1 MIELNKCTILNM
13 IPFCRAKRALVFLG
27 ANEIKNAK
35 ESGQVRL
42 MVPSSNFH
50 IYPTW
55 NPKRLK
61 DDIAIIRLPHA
72 VSFNGESVT
81 QYKYHVLYTRF

>member
-1 MIELNKCTILNM
+1 M
-13 IPFCRAKRALVFLG
+13 G

-35 ESGQVRL
+35 EKGQVRL
-42 MVPSSNFH
+42 MVPSENFQ

-61 DDIAIIRLPHA
+61 DDIAIVRLPHA
-72 VSFNGESVT
+72 VSFNGE
-81 QYKYHVLYTRF
+81 FW

>member
-1 MIELNKCTILNM
+1 
-13 IPFCRAKRALVFLG
+13 LVFLG

-61 DDIAIIRLPHA
+61 DDIAIVRLPHA
-72 VSFNGESVT
+72 VSFNGESHILKFKFKIPDALFEVLI
-81 QYKYHVLYTRF
+81 QYTIVN

>member
-1 MIELNKCTILNM
+1 M
-13 IPFCRAKRALVFLG
+13 VFLG

-61 DDIAIIRLPHA
+61 DDIALVRLPHA
-72 VSFNGESVT
+72 VSFNGESRAQLARWAAHSAVSSRT
-81 QYKYHVLYTRF
+81 HPSHTIAQAAL

>member
-1 MIELNKCTILNM
+1 MGNQSAHVCIS
-13 IPFCRAKRALVFLG
+13 CRAKRALVFLG

-35 ESGQVRL
+35 EKGQVRL
-42 MVPSSNFH
+42 MVPSENFQ

-61 DDIAIIRLPHA
+61 DDIALVRLPHA
-72 VSFNGESVT
+72 VSFNGE
-81 QYKYHVLYTRF
+81 L

>member
-1 MIELNKCTILNM
+1 
-13 IPFCRAKRALVFLG
+13 
-27 ANEIKNAK
+27 
-35 ESGQVRL
+35 

-61 DDIAIIRLPHA
+61 DDIALVRLPHA
-72 VSFNGESVT
+72 VSFNGELEVHPLNWLDS
-81 QYKYHVLYTRF
+81 KGG